1 MPLPVG
7 RVPAPAATP
16 TPKPS
21 PTPTP
26 KPALKPGP
34 ELLSAAQLARRY
46 GVTRQAIEA
55 WAHAGLPRV
64 KRGGRWYYEAQA
76 AAAFRRT
83 HRDDPDAYANRGR
96 AQRLRSGEVAKWSS
110 GQVRQKAPGTGHQ
123 APAEEVSH
131 SATRPLDHSATS
143 PPARPTPQRDVFAT
157 SIFEDPDAPAV
168 PTTPEELDQL
178 AREGR
183 ITQAGLAIAD
193 KTIALRTRM
202 REELEAAGQLLK
214 REDVAQAAAESLAE
228 IRGVL
233 LNLPA
238 RAASAAAAMFTL
250 TPMRQAALREL
261 LEREVDA
268 AMLAAGGADERSGEV
283 AEWQSGQVGEK
294 AARHQGIE
302 APSRGAPG
310 AGHQAPADESEGAS
324 ADA

>member
-1 MPLPVG
+1 M
-7 RVPAPAATP
+7 
-16 TPKPS
+16 
-21 PTPTP
+21 
-26 KPALKPGP
+26 
-34 ELLSAAQLARRY
+34 
-46 GVTRQAIEA
+46 
-55 WAHAGLPRV
+55 

-83 HRDDPDAYANRGR
+83 HRDDPDGYVNRGR

-143 PPARPTPQRDVFAT
+143 PPA
-157 SIFEDPDAPAV
+157 V
-168 PTTPEELDQL
+168 PTTPEELERL

-183 ITQAGLAIAD
+183 ITQAGLAIAE
-193 KTIALRTRM
+193 KTIALRARM

-294 AARHQGIE
+294 AARQQGIE